1 MSALLITAMLGVA
14 ALLSWP
20 LANCMLW
27 AMHPGEN
34 VGRFRQ
40 RLDSLFNWVG
50 GLAADNEQ
58 NWKEYA
64 LSMLVF
70 NAVMFLVAYAILA
83 LQQCLPLNPDGK
95 GALEPSL
102 IFNTVASFV
111 TNTNLQHYSGEVSMS
126 YFSQIFGLMWLQFV
140 SAATGIAALTA
151 LARGVAGKTL
161 IGNFYRDLM
170 RATFLVLLPL
180 AAVVA
185 ILLVLGGVPMTLQG
199 AAAVH
204 TLEGAVQTIAR
215 GPVAAFVAIKQLG
228 TNGGG
233 FFGPNSTHPFENPS
247 FVINLVECL
256 CIIQIPMACVW
267 LFGRITGRMRHAAI
281 IFAVMS
287 ALLVTKVG
295 LAVWFERAPTA
306 AFAELPIQVTGNLE
320 GKELRFGTAAG
331 AVWAVITTATSNGSV
346 NCMHDSL
353 NPLTGLMPMIGMWLN
368 MTFGGAGVGVINLV
382 IYIIVGVFI
391 CGMMVGRT
399 PEYLGRKVETREMK
413 LALLALMVHPLF
425 ILGGTA
431 LFAAT
436 PWGAATVHNPGAHG
450 FSEILYEFSSS
461 AANNGSGF
469 EGLGD
474 NTVPWNV
481 ATGIVM
487 LFARFIPILLPLAIA
502 GSLAAKKPTPETVGT
517 LRTDTL
523 LFGWVILGSVILIGA
538 LLFLPVAVLGPIAE
552 HLSVAGK

>member
-1 MSALLITAMLGVA
+1 MSVLFITLILGIA

-20 LANCMLW
+20 LAKGMLW

-34 VGRFRQ
+34 IGGFRQ
-40 RLDSLFNWVG
+40 RIESLFQWAG
-50 GLAADNEQ
+50 GRAVSKDQ

-64 LSMLVF
+64 LSMLLF
-70 NAVMFLVAYAILA
+70 NAVLFVAVFAILA
-83 LQQCLPLNPDGK
+83 LQQSLPLNPDGK

-151 LARGVAGKTL
+151 LARGLAGKTR

-180 AAVVA
+180 AIVVA
-185 ILLVLGGVPMTLQG
+185 LLLVLGGVPMTLEG
-199 AAAVH
+199 ASVVK

-215 GPVAAFVAIKQLG
+215 GPVAALVAIKQLG

-233 FFGPNSTHPFENPS
+233 YFGPNSTHPFENPS
-247 FVINLVECL
+247 FFINIVECIS
-256 CIIQIPMACVW
+256 IIQIPMACVW
-267 LFGRITGRMRHAAI
+267 LFGWITGRMRHAAV
-281 IFAVMS
+281 IFAVMA

-295 LAVWFERAPTA
+295 LAVYFESAPTA
-306 AFAELPIQVTGNLE
+306 AFAGLPIQSASNLE

-331 AVWAVITTATSNGSV
+331 AVWSVITTATSNGSV

-368 MTFGGAGVGVINLV
+368 MTFGGNGVGLINMF
-382 IYIIVGVFI
+382 IYIIIGVFI

-413 LALLALMVHPLF
+413 LALLALLVHPLF

-487 LFARFIPILLPLAIA
+487 LLSRFIPILLPLAIA

-517 LRTDTL
+517 LRTDTP
-523 LFGWVILGSVILIGA
+523 LFGWVILGSVVLIGA

-552 HLSVAGK
+552 HLSIAGK